1 MKKNKNFKKGIINVA
16 IFFIILQLLFVIG
29 CSGQKQKHTID
40 LEFKKGTDALGFD
53 IIGLL
58 PEIYEGTSFKITLN
72 VFNKGAYDLPE
83 TEGGFISLNL
93 EEDYMC
99 LPGGDAENEYCST
112 DKGPLVSRIGMA
124 SQLRGRSFSNPSG
137 DFEVIEYPI
146 LVKEIEQQSIQHD
159 SYVGVTAC
167 YKYQTE
173 LISELCLDPTF
184 YEPGQLNKPCS
195 PKDLNFN
202 SQGAPVA
209 ITNIEVKMLSDGKNK
224 VKPFL
229 IIHLQNKGNGE
240 VIHKD
245 HVEKVC
251 SSKALSPNT
260 YNTIHLRSLEFLG
273 GKYKFEN
280 TYGPPGTTVELSGNT
295 LDCDFVN
302 MDRETK
308 MVNGKAKIS
317 CTAKTSI
324 AAPEYSAMLTQLKI
338 VLDYGYTFTESEKI
352 TIKKRGLY

>member
-1 MKKNKNFKKGIINVA
+1 MKKNKQFKKIIIKA
-16 IFFIILQLLFVIG
+16 TLFFIILQLLFVVG

-40 LEFKKGTDALGFD
+40 LEFKKGTDGLNFD

-58 PEIYEGTSFKITLN
+58 PELYEQSSFKITLN

-83 TEGGFISLNL
+83 TNSGFVSLNL
-93 EEDYMC
+93 EDDYMC
-99 LPGGDAENEYCST
+99 LPGGDAENEYCNT
-112 DKGPLVSRIGMA
+112 EKGNLIFHLGDD
-124 SQLRGRSFSNPSG
+124 SQLRGRSFSNPDG
-137 DFEVIEYPI
+137 DFEIIEYPI
-146 LVKEIEQQSIQHD
+146 LVKKIDQQSFQHD
-159 SYVGVTAC
+159 VFVGVTAC
-167 YKYQTE
+167 YRYQTE
-173 LISELCLDPTF
+173 LVSELCIDPTF

-195 PKDLNFN
+195 PKDLSFS

-209 ITNIEVKMLSDGKNK
+209 ITNIEVKMLSYGKNK

-245 HVEKVC
+245 HVEDVC

-260 YNTIHLRSLEFLG
+260 YNTIHLRSIEFLG

-280 TYGPPGTTVELSGNT
+280 EYNDVATFVGDAGET
-295 LDCDFVN
+295 LECDFIN
-302 MDRETK
+302 QNKETR
-308 MVNGKAKIS
+308 MRDGKAQIR
-317 CTAKTSI
+317 CTAKTPI
-324 AAPEYSAMLTQLKI
+324 AAPEYSAMLTQLKV

-352 TIKKRGLY
+352 TIKKKGLY